1 VLISIVL
8 IFFRKIRVLLIR
20 LKKKVLGKTGS
31 IAHPTGVE
39 KNSLEHTRLSPIP
52 VLTWLHKQ

>member
-39 KNSLEHTRLSPIP
+39 NSLEHTRLSPIP